1 VTRRPLFLLSLPR
14 SGSTLVQR
22 VLATHPEVATAP
34 EPWLALPQLYAMR
47 GAGVYAEYGY
57 GPSTRAIREFAEG
70 LPGGREAY
78 DEELRSFLLR
88 VYGRAAGTAAYFLDK
103 TPRYDLVA
111 GELLSLFPD
120 ARTIILWRNP
130 LAVVS
135 SIVETWAGGRWT
147 FGRWKVDLHEGLD
160 RLVTAAA
167 EHAGHIHA
175 VRFEDLV
182 EQPDVSW
189 PAVFGYLQLAYD
201 PTVLRTFAET
211 RLDARMGDPSG
222 SRAYDELSTEANVRQ
237 RLPQGVGPSLPR
249 LDRTGTAR
257 SDGLRP
263 RATARRAGGGARR
276 APVPRLRRLARS
288 IRPGHADP
296 PGPRAAAPHQ
306 AGALVAPVRTARPP
320 TRGRHCERRA
330 SD

>member
-1 VTRRPLFLLSLPR
+1 VGSPAEPQGGGTRVTPRPLFLLSLPR
-14 SGSTLVQR
+14 SGSTLMQR
-22 VLATHPEVATAP
+22 VLATHPAVATAP

-70 LPGGREAY
+70 LPGGRDAY

-120 ARTIILWRNP
+120 SRTIILWRNP

-147 FGRWKVDLHEGLD
+147 FGRWNVDLHEGLD

-175 VRFEDLV
+175 VRFEELV

-201 PTVLRTFAET
+201 PTVLTTFAET

-222 SRAYDELSTEANVRQ
+222 SRAYDELSTEPLAKWRRTFGNAYRKAWGRRYLGWIGRE
-237 RLPQGVGPSLPR
+237 RLAVMGYDLEQLLDELAAVPAGPRSLASDAWR
-249 LDRTGTAR
+249 GAYAAAVQTRRDRA
-257 SDGLRP
+257 
-263 RATARRAGGGARR
+263 
-276 APVPRLRRLARS
+276 LRRL
-288 IRPGHADP
+288 
-296 PGPRAAAPHQ
+296 
-306 AGALVAPVRTARPP
+306 TK
-320 TRGRHCERRA
+320 RGRW
-330 SD
+330 